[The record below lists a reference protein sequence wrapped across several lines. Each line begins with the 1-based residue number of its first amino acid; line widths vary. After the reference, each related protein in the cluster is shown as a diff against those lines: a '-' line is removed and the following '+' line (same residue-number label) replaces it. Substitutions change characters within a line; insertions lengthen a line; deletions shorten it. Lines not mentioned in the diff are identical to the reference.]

1 MADGKKFT
9 EEEMKTLKEVQDKY
23 VDIQTK
29 LGQISMARLKVNQ
42 QMDILDQDED
52 NLLSEFKSNQK
63 TEDEFV
69 SKVREKYGE
78 GSLDPKTGIFVPIP
92 EENIKK

>member
-1 MADGKKFT
+1 
-9 EEEMKTLKEVQDKY
+9 
-23 VDIQTK
+23 
-29 LGQISMARLKVNQ
+29 
-42 QMDILDQDED
+42 
-52 NLLSEFKSNQK
+52 SEFKSNQK